1 MQENLPDESPSP
13 DRWTLV
19 RDAAVLQVKLIV
31 DGLRD
36 FLLVP
41 ASIIAAIASLVSSEN
56 GKPGPQFYRLVSF
69 GKRTERWIDL
79 FAASRNSPEGAA
91 ETGVENEPNIDA
103 LVSRMESF
111 VVDEYRRGGVTK
123 QAKDQIDKALN
134 AMQRQFRQ
142 GRDESGK
149 RETPED

>member
-1 MQENLPDESPSP
+1 MEQKVGDPLPSP

-19 RDAAVLQVKLIV
+19 RDTAVLQVKLIV

-41 ASIIAAIASLVSSEN
+41 ASIIAAIISLVSGEG
-56 GKPGPQFYRLVSF
+56 GKPGPQFYRLVRF

-79 FAASRNSPEGAA
+79 FAASRNSPEGVSEADNA
-91 ETGVENEPNIDA
+91 NEPNIDA

-123 QAKDQIDKALN
+123 QAKEHIDKALD
-134 AMQRQFRQ
+134 AMHRQFRQ
-142 GRDESGK
+142 GRNDS
-149 RETPED
+149 PE

>member
-1 MQENLPDESPSP
+1 MQQNVGDPLPSP

-19 RDAAVLQVKLIV
+19 RDAAVLQMKLVV

-36 FLLVP
+36 LLLVP
-41 ASIIAAIASLVSSEN
+41 ASIVAAIVSLLSGED
-56 GKPGPQFYRLVSF
+56 GKPGPQFYRLVGF

-79 FAASRNSPEGAA
+79 FAAARHSPEGNDEGGMAD
-91 ETGVENEPNIDA
+91 EVNIDT
-103 LVSRMESF
+103 LVGKMESF
-111 VVDEYRRGGVTK
+111 VVDEYRKGGVTK

-142 GRDESGK
+142 GRDDS
-149 RETPED
+149 PE

>member
-1 MQENLPDESPSP
+1 MLRKQPDEPPSP

-41 ASIIAAIASLVSSEN
+41 ASIVAAIISLATGEG
-56 GKPGPQFYRLVSF
+56 GKPGPHFYRLVAF

-79 FAASRNSPEGAA
+79 FAASRNSPEGVPEADTA
-91 ETGVENEPNIDA
+91 DGPSIDA

-111 VVDEYRRGGVTK
+111 VVDEYRKGGVTK
-123 QAKDQIDKALN
+123 QAKEHIDKALN

-142 GRDESGK
+142 GRDDS
-149 RETPED
+149 PE

>member
-1 MQENLPDESPSP
+1 MEQNPADPLPTP

-19 RDAAVLQVKLIV
+19 RDAAVLQVKLVV

-41 ASIIAAIASLVSSEN
+41 ASIIAAIVSLVNGED
-56 GKPGPQFYRLVSF
+56 GKPGPQFYRLVAF

-79 FAASRNSPEGAA
+79 FAASRNSPEGATEA
-91 ETGVENEPNIDA
+91 DHENEPNIDA

-111 VVDEYRRGGVTK
+111 VVDEYRKGGVTK

-142 GRDESGK
+142 NRDQGRDDS
-149 RETPED
+149 PE

>member
-1 MQENLPDESPSP
+1 MLRKLPEEPPSP

-41 ASIIAAIASLVSSEN
+41 ASIIAAIMSLLSGAD
-56 GKPGPQFYRLVSF
+56 GKPGPQFYRLVGF

-79 FAASRNSPEGAA
+79 FAASRNSPEGASEA
-91 ETGVENEPNIDA
+91 DIANEPSIDA

-111 VVDEYRRGGVTK
+111 VVDEYRKGGVTK
-123 QAKDQIDKALN
+123 QAKDHIDKALN

-142 GRDESGK
+142 DQNDR
-149 RETPED
+149 PE

>member
-1 MQENLPDESPSP
+1 MQKNSVEELPSP

-41 ASIIAAIASLVSSEN
+41 ASIIAAILSLLSGED
-56 GKPGPQFYRLVSF
+56 GKPGPQFYRLVGF

-79 FAASRNSPEGAA
+79 FAASRNSPEGSTQA
-91 ETGVENEPNIDA
+91 EIANEPNIDA

-111 VVDEYRRGGVTK
+111 VVDEYRKGGVTK

-142 GRDESGK
+142 RRDAD
-149 RETPED
+149 PE

>member
-1 MQENLPDESPSP
+1 MERNLPDELPSP

-36 FLLVP
+36 FILVP
-41 ASIIAAIASLVSSEN
+41 ASLIAAIISLMSGED
-56 GKPGPQFYRLVSF
+56 GKPGPQFYRLVAY

-79 FAASRNSPEGAA
+79 FGAARNSPESAA
-91 ETGVENEPNIDA
+91 EYDGANEPNIDA
-103 LVSRMESF
+103 FVSRMESF

-123 QAKDQIDKALN
+123 QAKDHIDKALD

-142 GRDESGK
+142 GRGDN
-149 RETPED
+149 PE

>member
-1 MQENLPDESPSP
+1 MQQKLPEELPSP

-41 ASIIAAIASLVSSEN
+41 ASIIAAIASLLSGED
-56 GKPGPQFYRLVSF
+56 GKPGPQFYRLVGF

-79 FAASRNSPEGAA
+79 FAASRNSPEGTSEA
-91 ETGVENEPNIDA
+91 EFTNEPNIDA

-142 GRDESGK
+142 DRSDSAE
-149 RETPED
+149 

>member
-1 MQENLPDESPSP
+1 MEQDLVEEQPSP

-41 ASIIAAIASLVSSEN
+41 ASLIAALVSLLN
-56 GKPGPQFYRLVSF
+56 GVDGKPGPQFYRLVAF

-79 FAASRNSPEGAA
+79 FGATRNSPESVA
-91 ETGVENEPNIDA
+91 EADDEHGPNIDA

-111 VVDEYRRGGVTK
+111 VVDEYKRGGVTK
-123 QAKDQIDKALN
+123 QAKDQIDKALDR
-134 AMQRQFRQ
+134 MQRQFRQ
-142 GRDESGK
+142 AKDEDSV
-149 RETPED
+149 